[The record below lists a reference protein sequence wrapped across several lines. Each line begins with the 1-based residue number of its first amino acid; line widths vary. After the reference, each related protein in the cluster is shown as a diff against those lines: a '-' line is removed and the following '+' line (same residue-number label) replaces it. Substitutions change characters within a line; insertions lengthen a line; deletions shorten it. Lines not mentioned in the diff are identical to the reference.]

1 MRFVDCLQETWGA
14 LGLLWIVEILLIFF
28 QRAPGC
34 CTSEAFGNF
43 GYWCAKV
50 SPRNHINFHLSH
62 LLIGFSH
69 SGAIFHVVD
78 HQDVSADDQTG
89 MLKNPFLGIDPGKTD
104 VKLLKRFFCSAI
116 FKAFLNWWVFSDFQ
130 KASRRSTRSWTA
142 WHRGPSGARSEWCE
156 DLTKFTSRAAEQ
168 RRFKRT
174 MFLANCHPLPIGEVK
189 YIQILKNCQIFLMP
203 MNTCL
208 IKKKLEAF
216 WCVRFCWKKIWWKFC
231 ATHRPPRVRSSRSA
245 RSTKMPLAKV
255 PSAENS
261 SPTSLAFGVPLVL
274 HRCSRV
280 SRDVLNHDFESNYVC
295 KEPILCIYKII
306 YNLRSKSLESRVIL
320 AHRLFCQCVRL

>member
-14 LGLLWIVEILLIFF
+14 LGLLWIVEILLILF

-43 GYWCAKV
+43 GHWCAKV

-62 LLIGFSH
+62 LHIGFSH

-104 VKLLKRFFCSAI
+104 VKRLKLFFLSN
-116 FKAFLNWWVFSDFQ
+116 FLSFFELMGLFGFSKSIAKVD
-130 KASRRSTRSWTA
+130 KILDSMASRSFQSLKWMMWRFETNV
-142 WHRGPSGARSEWCE
+142 
-156 DLTKFTSRAAEQ
+156 TSRAAEQ
-168 RRFKRT
+168 RRFKRA

-203 MNTCL
+203 MKTCL

-231 ATHRPPRVRSSRSA
+231 ATHRPPRARSARSA

-295 KEPILCIYKII
+295 KEPILCIYKIR
-306 YNLRSKSLESRVIL
+306 YPYT
-320 AHRLFCQCVRL
+320 

>member
-1 MRFVDCLQETWGA
+1 M
-14 LGLLWIVEILLIFF
+14 
-28 QRAPGC
+28 
-34 CTSEAFGNF
+34 EAFF
-43 GYWCAKV
+43 
-50 SPRNHINFHLSH
+50 LSD
-62 LLIGFSH
+62 FWS
-69 SGAIFHVVD
+69 
-78 HQDVSADDQTG
+78 
-89 MLKNPFLGIDPGKTD
+89 
-104 VKLLKRFFCSAI
+104 FFDL
-116 FKAFLNWWVFSDFQ
+116 FWVFSDFQ

-142 WHRGPSGARSEWCE
+142 WHRGPSGARSEWRE

-203 MNTCL
+203 MKTCL

-231 ATHRPPRVRSSRSA
+231 ATHRPPWARSARSA

-295 KEPILCIYKII
+295 KEPILCIYEIRYLLYI
-306 YNLRSKSLESRVIL
+306 YNLQSKSL
-320 AHRLFCQCVRL
+320 